1 MPIAELGHVGIL
13 VNDLPMMKKFYTEVM
28 GLTVTDEDPDAG
40 LTFMSAR
47 PDVEHH
53 EFLLA
58 PGRTADTDAKLIQQI
73 SFRVDSL
80 ESLLQFHKVL
90 NDPASGA
97 KVQQEVTHGN
107 AFGIYFH
114 DPEGN
119 RVEVYLRLDDK
130 VTTVPQP
137 YRKHMNFDA
146 TPDEIWKQAEELLA
160 AEGPTYPNT
169 K

>member
-1 MPIAELGHVGIL
+1 MPIAELGHVGLL
-13 VNDLPMMKKFYTEVM
+13 VHDLPRMKAFYTEVM
-28 GLTVTDEDPDAG
+28 GLTVTDEDPNAG

-58 PGRTADTDAKLIQQI
+58 PGRTAGPEDKLIQQI
-73 SFRVDSL
+73 SFRVDDL
-80 ESLLQFHKVL
+80 ETLVRFHHLL

-97 KVQQEVTHGN
+97 TVQQEVTHGN
-107 AFGIYFH
+107 AFGIYFF

-119 RVEVYLRLDDK
+119 RIEVYLRIDDK
-130 VTTVPQP
+130 VSSVPQP
-137 YRKHMNFDA
+137 YRKHMNFAA
-146 TPDEIWKQAEELLA
+146 TPEEIWQQAEQLLA
-160 AEGPTYPNT
+160 EEGPVYPNQ